1 MRTIWGK
8 DSNSNKIIDNGFIA
22 GNRGL
27 EAVYILWV
35 QGKHGAIAMTWS
47 VDVMECL
54 RTHGSSRLSYLRV
67 DGSLGQSGSVL
78 TSH

>member
-27 EAVYILWV
+27 EAVYV
-35 QGKHGAIAMTWS
+35 HGFKEST
-47 VDVMECL
+47 
-54 RTHGSSRLSYLRV
+54 
-67 DGSLGQSGSVL
+67 GQL
-78 TSH
+78 Q